1 MIPRIKVCCIS
12 SFREARLALGY
23 GASALG
29 FVSEMPSGPGVIPEE
44 LIGEIIS
51 RVPPP
56 IATFLLTAAT
66 TADAIIGQQQRTRA
80 NTLQIVDKVASD
92 ELRLLRNDLRGVGLV
107 GSRHQ
112 GVT

>member
-1 MIPRIKVCCIS
+1 VIPRIKVCCIS
-12 SFREARLALGY
+12 SFVKPACDGLRRLG
-23 GASALG
+23 SG

-66 TADAIIGQQQRTRA
+66 TADVIIGQQQRTRPIRYKLW
-80 NTLQIVDKVASD
+80 TRWPPTS
-92 ELRLLRNDLRGVGLV
+92 
-107 GSRHQ
+107 
-112 GVT
+112 